1 MTTIGEGKTPF
12 GTHGKPI
19 QENNFGH
26 IKDTHIN
33 KCFMDT
39 NINFD
44 KF

>member
-19 QENNFGH
+19 QENSFGH

-33 KCFMDT
+33 ALW
-39 NINFD
+39 I
-44 KF
+44 